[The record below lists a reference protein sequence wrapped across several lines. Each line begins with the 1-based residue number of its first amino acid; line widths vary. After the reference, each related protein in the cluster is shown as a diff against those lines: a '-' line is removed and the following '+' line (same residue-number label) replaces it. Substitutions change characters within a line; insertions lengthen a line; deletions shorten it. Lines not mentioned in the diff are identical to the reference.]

1 MKHARENGSIMSVL
15 ASQKHL
21 KAAGIARIVSKNYK
35 RNEIPHSTKKKG
47 AAPSLSFANTF
58 GRIQQKRDN

>member
-1 MKHARENGSIMSVL
+1 MNVS

-35 RNEIPHSTKKKG
+35 RNEIHNSTKKK
-47 AAPSLSFANTF
+47 AAALSLLLIVLVASN
-58 GRIQQKRDN
+58 KREIIKLFP

>member
-35 RNEIPHSTKKKG
+35 RNEIHNSTKKKG
-47 AAPSLSFANTF
+47 SSLSLLLKVF
-58 GRIQQKRDN
+58 GHIQQERDN